1 MIERKTS
8 VVAQLAHFA
17 HEYLIWLLVGSYA
30 IAAVVPAFGLWVRDV
45 SLGEMNIFH
54 SRTQVSVPTLLLAL
68 LLLNAGMNI
77 RVVALREWLRN
88 GVALTSGLVGNFF
101 IPLLFVLAL
110 SQVLRVWHNPEE
122 VQNILLGLA
131 LVASMPIAG
140 SSTAWSQN
148 ANGDMTVSLGLVL
161 LTTILSPVTTPLVL
175 RAVALVTSGDYS
187 EDLSELASYGT
198 NAFLM
203 LFVLLPSLTGV
214 AIRFLVGETAINQAK
229 PYLKLFN
236 IVMLLVLSYSN
247 AAVSLPTAFRHPDID
262 FLSVTVLI
270 VSTLC
275 LVSFAGGWAIARAVS
290 ASREQEPALI
300 FGLGM
305 NNNGTGL
312 VLASASLAGHPLV
325 MLPIIFYNL
334 VQHLIAGAI
343 DYVRYRATE

>member
-1 MIERKTS
+1 M
-8 VVAQLAHFA
+8 
-17 HEYLIWLLVGSYA
+17 
-30 IAAVVPAFGLWVRDV
+30 P
-45 SLGEMNIFH
+45 M
-54 SRTQVSVPTLLLAL
+54 LLLAL

-77 RVVALREWLRN
+77 RLVAVHEWLRN
-88 GVALTSGLVGNFF
+88 GVALTSGLAGNLV
-101 IPLLFVLAL
+101 IPLLYVLAV
-110 SQVLRVWHNPEE
+110 SQVLRVWHNPDE

-131 LVASMPIAG
+131 LVAAMPIAG

-161 LTTILSPVTTPLVL
+161 LTTVLSPVTTPLVL
-175 RAVALVTSGDYS
+175 RTVALVTSGDYS

-198 NAFLM
+198 NAFLT

-214 AIRFLVGETAINQAK
+214 ATRFLVGEKAINQAK
-229 PYLKLFN
+229 PHLKLFN
-236 IVMLLVLSYSN
+236 IVVLLVLSYSN

-262 FLSVTVLI
+262 FLSVTLV
-270 VSTLC
+270 VVTTLC
-275 LVSFAGGWAIARAVS
+275 LLSFAGGWVIARATS

-343 DYVRYRATE
+343 DHVRYRTAE

>member
-1 MIERKTS
+1 MIERQRS
-8 VVAQLAHFA
+8 VVAQLGHFA

-45 SLGEMNIFH
+45 SLGEMNVLH
-54 SRTQVSVPTLLLAL
+54 SRTQVSVPMLLLAL
-68 LLLNAGMNI
+68 LLFNAGMNI
-77 RVVALREWLRN
+77 RLAAVHEWLRN
-88 GVALTSGLVGNFF
+88 GLALTSGLLGNFF
-101 IPLLFVLAL
+101 IPLLYVLAV
-110 SQVLRVWHNPEE
+110 SQLLWVWHNPEE

-161 LTTILSPVTTPLVL
+161 LTTVLSPLTTPLVL
-175 RAVALVTSGDYS
+175 HTVALVTTGDYS
-187 EDLSELASYGT
+187 EDLRELASHGT
-198 NAFLM
+198 NAFLT
-203 LFVLLPSLTGV
+203 LFVLVPSLIGV
-214 AIRFLVGETAINQAK
+214 VTRFLVGERSINQAK

-236 IVMLLVLSYSN
+236 IAVLLVLSYSN
-247 AAVSLPTAFRHPDID
+247 AAVSLPTAIRHPDVD
-262 FLSVTVLI
+262 FLSVTLLI
-270 VSTLC
+270 VSALC
-275 LVSFAGGWAIARAVS
+275 LVSFAGGWVIARAVS

-343 DYVRYRATE
+343 DHVRYRAAE

>member
-1 MIERKTS
+1 
-8 VVAQLAHFA
+8 
-17 HEYLIWLLVGSYA
+17 
-30 IAAVVPAFGLWVRDV
+30 
-45 SLGEMNIFH
+45 
-54 SRTQVSVPTLLLAL
+54 
-68 LLLNAGMNI
+68 
-77 RVVALREWLRN
+77 
-88 GVALTSGLVGNFF
+88 
-101 IPLLFVLAL
+101 
-110 SQVLRVWHNPEE
+110 
-122 VQNILLGLA
+122 
-131 LVASMPIAG
+131 
-140 SSTAWSQN
+140 
-148 ANGDMTVSLGLVL
+148 
-161 LTTILSPVTTPLVL
+161 
-175 RAVALVTSGDYS
+175 
-187 EDLSELASYGT
+187 
-198 NAFLM
+198 
-203 LFVLLPSLTGV
+203 V

-236 IVMLLVLSYSN
+236 IVVLLVLSYSN

-270 VSTLC
+270 VSALC